1 MGNPTI
7 YGPHEEP
14 NSRSLDYKAEVVRI
28 NQIFWNFQKIFF

>member
-14 NSRSLDYKAEVVRI
+14 NSRSLDYKGKLSIREVKEL
-28 NQIFWNFQKIFF
+28 W